1 MHVQFM
7 GGEMHSRIFTLMGLC
22 LDGYAVRL
30 AARPGCAIMHVHLH
44 TTSSGGGM
52 SASGCQPH
60 CTGVQRVVY
69 LSL

>member
-30 AARPGCAIMHVHLH
+30 AARPGCAIMHLHLH
-44 TTSSGGGM
+44 TTGSGGGM
-52 SASGCQPH
+52 SALAASH
-60 CTGVQRVVY
+60 IVQVC
-69 LSL
+69 SAWFI